1 MGAWCMSFYDSP
13 PSLQRGPPVFLDFQF
28 SVKGLTQALKFEVYT
43 TPPFAV
49 NVDILAL
56 ASRVSIQKMTNFT

>member
-1 MGAWCMSFYDSP
+1 M
-13 PSLQRGPPVFLDFQF
+13 FLDFQF